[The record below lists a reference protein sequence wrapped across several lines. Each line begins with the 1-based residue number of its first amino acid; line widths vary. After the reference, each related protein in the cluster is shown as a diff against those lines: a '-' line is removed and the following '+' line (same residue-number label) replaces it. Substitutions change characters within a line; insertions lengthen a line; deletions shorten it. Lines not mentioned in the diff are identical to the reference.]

1 MSAAAAL
8 RSMAHLI
15 LGAMLDRIAVRR
27 RFARAA
33 ATYADASRLEAE
45 VGARMLERLEYV
57 KLAPRRV
64 LDAGCGPARE
74 AGALAER
81 YSHAS
86 IVLLDA
92 VLPMLRSARRPSG
105 LLGRLFSA
113 RARPAICGEL
123 ERMPIATASFGL
135 VWSNM
140 ALHWATDPL
149 AAIRELHR
157 VLEPEGLLLFST
169 LGPDTLKELRAAAG
183 AARVHRFADMHD
195 VGDALVGAGFADP
208 GMDAERLTLS
218 DAGAA
223 EFLADLRRSGQTCAL
238 AARPRGLV
246 GRKFL
251 AGLHAALDDAR
262 RAGKLEM
269 TFEVVYGHAWKALPR
284 QTADGRSIVRFERS
298 PQRRIS

>member
-1 MSAAAAL
+1 
-8 RSMAHLI
+8 MAHLI

-33 ATYADASRLEAE
+33 ATYADASRVEAE
-45 VGARMLERLEYV
+45 VGARMLERLEYI

-74 AGALAER
+74 TRALADR
-81 YSHAS
+81 YPHAS
-86 IVLLDA
+86 VVLLDSA
-92 VLPMLRSARRPSG
+92 LPMLGVARRPG
-105 LLGRLFSA
+105 GFLGRLFPG

-123 ERMPIATASFGL
+123 EGMPIATASIGL
-135 VWSNM
+135 AWSNM

-169 LGPDTLKELRAAAG
+169 LGPDTLKELRAVVG
-183 AARVHRFADMHD
+183 TARVHPFADMHD
-195 VGDALVGAGFADP
+195 VGDALVRAGFADP
-208 GMDAERLTLS
+208 VMDAERLTLS
-218 DAGAA
+218 YPDAS
-223 EFLADLRRSGQTCAL
+223 EFLADLRASGQTCAL
-238 AARPRGLV
+238 AARTRGLA
-246 GRKFL
+246 GRRFL
-251 AGLHAALDDAR
+251 ADLRAALDGAR
-262 RAGKLEM
+262 RAGKLEV

-284 QTADGRSIVRFERS
+284 QAADGRSIVRFERS

>member
-1 MSAAAAL
+1 
-8 RSMAHLI
+8 MAHLI

-45 VGARMLERLEYV
+45 VGARMLERLEYI
-57 KLAPRRV
+57 KLAPKRV

-74 AGALAER
+74 ADALAER
-81 YSHAS
+81 YSQAS

-92 VLPMLRSARRPSG
+92 ALPMLRVARRPSG
-105 LLGRLFSA
+105 LLRRLFPA
-113 RARPAICGEL
+113 RARPAVCGEL
-123 ERMPIATASFGL
+123 ERMPIATASIGFA
-135 VWSNM
+135 WSNM

-149 AAIRELHR
+149 AAIGELHR

-183 AARVHRFADMHD
+183 AARVHPFADMHD
-195 VGDALVGAGFADP
+195 VGDVLVRAGFADP
-208 GMDAERLTLS
+208 VMDAERLTLS
-218 DAGAA
+218 YRGAT
-223 EFLADLRRSGQTCAL
+223 EFLADLRASGQTCAL
-238 AARPRGLV
+238 AARARGLA
-246 GRKFL
+246 GRRFL
-251 AGLHAALDDAR
+251 ADLRAALDGTR
-262 RAGKLEM
+262 RSGKLEV

-284 QTADGRSIVRFERS
+284 QAADGRSIVRFERS

>member
-1 MSAAAAL
+1 
-8 RSMAHLI
+8 
-15 LGAMLDRIAVRR
+15 MLDRITVRR

-57 KLAPRRV
+57 KLAPKRV

-74 AGALAER
+74 ADALGGR
-81 YSHAS
+81 YSQAS

-92 VLPMLRSARRPSG
+92 ALPMLGIARRPSG
-105 LLGRLFSA
+105 LFQRLFA
-113 RARPAICGEL
+113 PRPRPAICADL
-123 ERMPIATASFGL
+123 ERMPVAAASFGL

-140 ALHWATDPL
+140 SLHWAADPL

-169 LGPDTLKELRAAAG
+169 LGPDTLKELRAVAG
-183 AARVHRFADMHD
+183 AQRVHPFADMHD
-195 VGDALVGAGFADP
+195 IGDALVRAGFADP
-208 GMDAERLTLS
+208 VMDAERLTLS
-218 DAGAA
+218 YPGVN
-223 EFLADLRRSGQTCAL
+223 EFLADLRASGQTSAL
-238 AARPRGLV
+238 AARSRGLA
-246 GRKFL
+246 GRSFL
-251 AGLHAALDDAR
+251 ANLRTALDAAR
-262 RAGKLEM
+262 RAGKLEV

-284 QTADGRSIVRFERS
+284 QTADGRAIVRIERS